1 MEIKVD
7 LSFRLMVMDCRC
19 CRTFPNR
26 SERVLGGAYDLAAED
41 IPHGVLNH
49 LALLVPVVTS
59 EL

>member
-1 MEIKVD
+1 MEVD

-26 SERVLGGAYDLAAED
+26 SERFFGGGAYDLAAED

-49 LALLVPVVTS
+49 LALLVPVVTC